1 MKIYIP
7 IIFWVVLGF
16 FSNLK
21 AGDYQPIGSDMQT
34 EEFTDL
40 DGKKSLFTWE
50 FFETKVYE
58 GDQILEFSIVERRGA
73 EFAKG
78 KINLNSGKYSL
89 SKHLGEIP
97 KKDYKVE
104 IITVREDGSKIIRLR
119 FNFGI
124 LPQGT
129 TLHIKVI

>member
-7 IIFWVVLGF
+7 IIFGVVLGF

-21 AGDYQPIGSDMQT
+21 AGDYQPIDSKMQT

-40 DGKKSLFTWE
+40 DGYKSMLIWE
-50 FFETKVYE
+50 FFETKVYDR
-58 GDQILEFSIVERRGA
+58 DQVFEFSIVERRGA

-78 KINLNSGKYSL
+78 KIDLNTGKYNL
-89 SKHLGEIP
+89 TKHLGEIP

-124 LPQGT
+124 LPQGS
-129 TLHIKVI
+129 TLHIKAI

>member
-1 MKIYIP
+1 MKIYTH
-7 IIFWVVLGF
+7 IILWFVTGF
-16 FSNLK
+16 FSSLK
-21 AGDYQPIGSDMQT
+21 AGDYQPIDSKMQT

-40 DGKKSLFTWE
+40 DGKKSMFVWE
-50 FFETKVYE
+50 FFETKIYD
-58 GDQILEFSIVERRGA
+58 GDQVLEFSIFERRGA

-78 KINLNSGKYSL
+78 KIDLKSGKYSL
-89 SKHLGEIP
+89 SRHLGEIT

-124 LPQGT
+124 LPKRS
-129 TLHIKVI
+129 TLHIKAI